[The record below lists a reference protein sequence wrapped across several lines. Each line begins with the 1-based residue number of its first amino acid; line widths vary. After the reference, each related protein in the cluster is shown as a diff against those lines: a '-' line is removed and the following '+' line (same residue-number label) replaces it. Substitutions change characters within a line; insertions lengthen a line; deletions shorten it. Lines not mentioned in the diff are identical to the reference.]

1 MFVLPKGKQVLKIFK
16 KLIIHKFCILY
27 NVLLPLYLV
36 IERIGQGR
44 VELPSYPLWA
54 ESFTLSYCPIQINNL
69 DWPLE
74 INIFNIINI
83 NLFNIS

>member
-44 VELPSYPLWA
+44 VELPSYPL
-54 ESFTLSYCPIQINNL
+54 
-69 DWPLE
+69 
-74 INIFNIINI
+74 
-83 NLFNIS
+83 